1 VADVS
6 IAEKGYFSLDEVLA
20 LPGCPP
26 PEAMRGR
33 RVAVVECSHE
43 LPCNPCETACKTGAI
58 KVGVPITN
66 VPKLDAACCNGCGLC
81 VVDCPGL
88 AIFIV
93 DLTRDD
99 GPAELWLPHE
109 FLPLPEKGE
118 VVLLRDRAGA
128 VVGEGDVTKV
138 RQAKRYDRTT
148 VVHVLMPEALAM
160 IVRAI
165 GLRR

>member
-1 VADVS
+1 MS
-6 IAEKGYFSLDEVLA
+6 IAQQGYFTLAEVLA
-20 LPGCPP
+20 LPGCPS
-26 PEAMRGR
+26 PEAMRGH

-43 LPCNPCETACKTGAI
+43 LPCNPCETACKAGAI
-58 KVGVPITN
+58 TVGVPITN
-66 VPKLDAACCNGCGLC
+66 VPRLDAARCNGCGLC

-88 AIFIV
+88 AIFII

-99 GPAELWLPHE
+99 GRAELWLPHE

-118 VVLLRDRAGA
+118 TVLLRDRAGT
-128 VVGEGDVTKV
+128 VVGAGEVTRV

-148 VVHVLMPEALAM
+148 VVQVLVPEDLAM

-165 GLRR
+165 GLDR